1 MGTMS
6 RMTDAAR
13 AQLPLPEDTEEPAS
27 AEGEHASESAPAPQK
42 TGTAAEESAIVDLPT
57 GLRAIER
64 LQQGITE
71 RLEAL
76 GRLTESQS
84 DYLHEMQRA
93 HNAATS
99 EWYRLREELPVL
111 VPLVESLRAS
121 LLAWERQLHA
131 QMEAL
136 AEGAQDRAALQ
147 ERELRHTVARVER
160 SARRAIRLIALTCLL
175 AALALL
181 ALTYLAVQARY
192 GLLL

>member
-6 RMTDAAR
+6 RMTEAAR
-13 AQLPLPEDTEEPAS
+13 AQLPLPEDTEEPAQT
-27 AEGEHASESAPAPQK
+27 EGEQESETAA
-42 TGTAAEESAIVDLPT
+42 AAEESAIVDLPA

-76 GRLTESQS
+76 GRLSESQS
-84 DYLHEMQRA
+84 DYLHEMRRA

-121 LLAWERQLHA
+121 LQAWERQLHA
-131 QMEAL
+131 QMDVL
-136 AEGAQDRAALQ
+136 AEGAQERASLQ

-181 ALTYLAVQARY
+181 ALTYLVVQTRY
-192 GLLL
+192 GLPL

>member
-1 MGTMS
+1 
-6 RMTDAAR
+6 MTDAAR
-13 AQLPLPEDTEEPAS
+13 AQLPLPEDTEEPAP
-27 AEGEHASESAPAPQK
+27 AKGEQESE
-42 TGTAAEESAIVDLPT
+42 TAAATEEGAIVDLPT

-76 GRLTESQS
+76 GRLAESQS
-84 DYLHEMQRA
+84 DYLHEMRRA

-111 VPLVESLRAS
+111 VPLVESLHTS
-121 LLAWERQLHA
+121 LLTWERQLYT

-136 AEGAQDRAALQ
+136 GEGVQDRAALQ

-192 GLLL
+192 GLRL